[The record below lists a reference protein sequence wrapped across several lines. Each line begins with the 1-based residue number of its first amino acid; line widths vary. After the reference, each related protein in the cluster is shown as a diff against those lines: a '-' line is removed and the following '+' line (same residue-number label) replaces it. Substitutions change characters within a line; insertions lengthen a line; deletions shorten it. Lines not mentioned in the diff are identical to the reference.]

1 MPNKSFL
8 GLWFDA
14 LEPLDLPK
22 TKPSNN
28 SSEKFI
34 PKISQ
39 KIIDDLNPLRYQE
52 YPDQSRINTT
62 PISSIKKTYNDSIRQ
77 SFIEWML
84 PS

>member
-1 MPNKSFL
+1 MPYESFL
-8 GLWFDA
+8 GLWFEA

-22 TKPSNN
+22 AEASTNNPSNI
-28 SSEKFI
+28 I
-34 PKISQ
+34 PQISQ

-52 YPDQSRINTT
+52 YPDQSRIKTT